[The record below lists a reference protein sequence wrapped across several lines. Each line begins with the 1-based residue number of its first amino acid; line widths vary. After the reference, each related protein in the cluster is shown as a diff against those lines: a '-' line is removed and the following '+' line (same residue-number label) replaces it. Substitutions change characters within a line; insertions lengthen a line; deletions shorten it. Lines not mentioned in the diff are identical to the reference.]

1 MQSNTS
7 AVVER
12 NPQQTPSTI
21 STKPS
26 TTLKT
31 TVSFYE
37 TAAHEF
43 RNKFELPIGLTI
55 SSLKLQQNLIDE
67 EHLEVAHAYL
77 DLLEDITNKRAR
89 EHLLKELADLV
100 YVCHQM
106 AALLLAQGT
115 GRLIRSVDDR
125 GVVAILDSRIVTKR
139 YGSVLL
145 NSMPPLWRTSD
156 PAIVRDSLKR
166 LKESL

>member
-21 STKPS
+21 SPKQS

-31 TVSFYE
+31 NVSFYE

-43 RNKFELPIGLTI
+43 RRAYELPLGLTTF
-55 SSLKLQQNLIDE
+55 SLKLQQTLIDE

-106 AALLLAQGT
+106 AAAFGWDLQTAYNRVHASNMSKLGEDGKPIRREDGKILKGPNYFEPS
-115 GRLIRSVDDR
+115 LIDLV
-125 GVVAILDSRIVTKR
+125 
-139 YGSVLL
+139 
-145 NSMPPLWRTSD
+145 
-156 PAIVRDSLKR
+156 
-166 LKESL
+166 

>member
-12 NPQQTPSTI
+12 NLQQTPSTI

-106 AALLLAQGT
+106 AAAFGWDLQTAHNRVHGSNMSKLGEDGKPIRREDGKILKGPNYFEPS
-115 GRLIRSVDDR
+115 LIDLV
-125 GVVAILDSRIVTKR
+125 
-139 YGSVLL
+139 
-145 NSMPPLWRTSD
+145 
-156 PAIVRDSLKR
+156 
-166 LKESL
+166 

>member
-7 AVVER
+7 AGAER
-12 NPQQTPSTI
+12 SPVKMQLKI
-21 STKPS
+21 STKQS
-26 TTLKT
+26 TILKT

-43 RNKFELPIGLTI
+43 RNKFELPLGLTT
-55 SSLKLQQNLIDE
+55 SSLKLQQTLIDE

-77 DLLEDITNKRAR
+77 DLKEDITNKRAR

-106 AALLLAQGT
+106 AACFGWDLQTAYNRVHGSNLSKLGED
-115 GRLIRSVDDR
+115 GKPIRREDGKVLKGPNYYEPSLIDLV
-125 GVVAILDSRIVTKR
+125 
-139 YGSVLL
+139 
-145 NSMPPLWRTSD
+145 
-156 PAIVRDSLKR
+156 
-166 LKESL
+166 

>member
-37 TAAHEF
+37 TAAYEF
-43 RNKFELPIGLTI
+43 RTAYELPIGLTI

-100 YVCHQM
+100 YVCFQM
-106 AALLLAQGT
+106 AAAFGWDLQTAHNRVHASNMSKLGADGKPIRREDGKVLKGPNYYEPS
-115 GRLIRSVDDR
+115 LIDLV
-125 GVVAILDSRIVTKR
+125 
-139 YGSVLL
+139 
-145 NSMPPLWRTSD
+145 
-156 PAIVRDSLKR
+156 
-166 LKESL
+166 

>member
-12 NPQQTPSTI
+12 NPQQTQSTI
-21 STKPS
+21 SPKQS

-31 TVSFYE
+31 NVSFYE

-43 RNKFELPIGLTI
+43 RRAYELPLGLTTT
-55 SSLKLQQNLIDE
+55 SLKLQQTLIDE

-77 DLLEDITNKRAR
+77 DLLKDITNKRAR

-106 AALLLAQGT
+106 AAAFGWDLQTAHNRVHASNMSKLGDDGKPIRREDGKILKGPNYFVPS
-115 GRLIRSVDDR
+115 LIDLV
-125 GVVAILDSRIVTKR
+125 
-139 YGSVLL
+139 
-145 NSMPPLWRTSD
+145 
-156 PAIVRDSLKR
+156 
-166 LKESL
+166 

>member
-12 NPQQTPSTI
+12 NPQQTQSTI
-21 STKPS
+21 STKQS

-106 AALLLAQGT
+106 AAAFGWDLQTAYNRVHGSNMSKLGNDGKPIRREDGKILKGPNYYEPS
-115 GRLIRSVDDR
+115 LIDLV
-125 GVVAILDSRIVTKR
+125 
-139 YGSVLL
+139 
-145 NSMPPLWRTSD
+145 
-156 PAIVRDSLKR
+156 
-166 LKESL
+166 

>member
-37 TAAHEF
+37 TAAYEF
-43 RNKFELPIGLTI
+43 RTAYELPIGLTI

-106 AALLLAQGT
+106 AAAFGWDLQTAHNRVHASNMSKLGEDGKPIRREDGKVLKGPNYYEPS
-115 GRLIRSVDDR
+115 LIDLV
-125 GVVAILDSRIVTKR
+125 
-139 YGSVLL
+139 
-145 NSMPPLWRTSD
+145 
-156 PAIVRDSLKR
+156 
-166 LKESL
+166 

>member
-12 NPQQTPSTI
+12 NPQQIPSTI
-21 STKPS
+21 STKQS

-37 TAAHEF
+37 TAAYEF
-43 RNKFELPIGLTI
+43 RTAYELPIGLTI

-77 DLLEDITNKRAR
+77 DLLKDITNKRAR
-89 EHLLKELADLV
+89 EHLLKEDVDLLYVIFQRAAAFGWDIQSAFNRVHASNMSKLGEDGKPIRREDGKVLKGPNYYEPSLIDLV
-100 YVCHQM
+100 
-106 AALLLAQGT
+106 
-115 GRLIRSVDDR
+115 
-125 GVVAILDSRIVTKR
+125 
-139 YGSVLL
+139 
-145 NSMPPLWRTSD
+145 
-156 PAIVRDSLKR
+156 
-166 LKESL
+166 

>member
-12 NPQQTPSTI
+12 NPQQIPSTI
-21 STKPS
+21 STKQS

-43 RNKFELPIGLTI
+43 RNKFELPIGLTT
-55 SSLKLQQNLIDE
+55 SSLNLQQNLIDE

-77 DLLEDITNKRAR
+77 DLKQDITNKRAR

-106 AALLLAQGT
+106 ATCFGWDLQTAFNRVHASNMSKLGEDGKPIRREDGKVLKGPNYYEPS
-115 GRLIRSVDDR
+115 LIDLV
-125 GVVAILDSRIVTKR
+125 
-139 YGSVLL
+139 
-145 NSMPPLWRTSD
+145 
-156 PAIVRDSLKR
+156 
-166 LKESL
+166 